1 VRAPPPSSTEDPV
14 LVRVAD
20 EGVPL
25 EGVIQIEKLGDAAAE
40 SKLVSYGYVQLA
52 DSKIVEIWSQW
63 ATSRLEMGTEVLVAI
78 TSRRVPISPPTPN
91 PKIWLSPS
99 SPSRGGD
106 EQASLPAQPPPH

>member
-52 DSKIVEIWSQW
+52 DSKIVETVILLVGPSDL
-63 ATSRLEMGTEVLVAI
+63 APIAAASSRDGSTIGHSSFAR
-78 TSRRVPISPPTPN
+78 SRSM
-91 PKIWLSPS
+91 
-99 SPSRGGD
+99 
-106 EQASLPAQPPPH
+106 